1 MIIRNKTCFVYDV
14 ETFPNFF
21 SVSVKNTESGNHKFY
36 EISDRKNQLP
46 DIVTLF
52 LHKGIYWVGLK
63 NL

>member
-21 SVSVKNTESGNHKFY
+21 SVTVKNTESGNHKFY

-52 LHKGIYWVGLK
+52 LHKGIY
-63 NL
+63 